1 MDMDMDVDG
10 EEAIGEF
17 GFFVFLS
24 RLVL

>member
-1 MDMDMDVDG
+1 MDMDVDG
-10 EEAIGEF
+10 EEEIGEF

>member
-1 MDMDMDVDG
+1 MDMDVDG